1 MITFDGCM
9 IFHPAGFV
17 STVII
22 VLAGKSRPDNNAYFF
37 FHVHFTHTTAHVS
50 QSSHGDYFSIK
61 VHFLRT
67 MLQWEEQILLGASSR
82 ERKHQS
88 SLYGGSN
95 SVGLGEVVV
104 IRWPHGE
111 IMRMKS
117 GSTAAD
123 AARRIGQDGKLVWV
137 NGQLV
142 LPQTQL
148 KDGDIIE
155 VRV

>member
-1 MITFDGCM
+1 MHF
-9 IFHPAGFV
+9 
-17 STVII
+17 
-22 VLAGKSRPDNNAYFF
+22 FF